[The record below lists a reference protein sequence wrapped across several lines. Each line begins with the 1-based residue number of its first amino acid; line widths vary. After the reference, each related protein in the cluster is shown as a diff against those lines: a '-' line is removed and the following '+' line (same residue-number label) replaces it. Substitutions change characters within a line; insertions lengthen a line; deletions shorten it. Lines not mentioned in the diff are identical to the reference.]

1 MAQNML
7 LGRKAH
13 NKDCTVTTDLYTEIT
28 LDNLN
33 EVFAFNYSNED
44 NVLGAK
50 AVAYETVNKDI
61 EVCFFAQGN
70 GRIGNNVHHR
80 DVFATIIELFVETPQ
95 FKSYEKVLEVIAELY
110 PLNGAELEKAAERV
124 FEPSQGNPELARKFV
139 DEVVKCGAWNKAFI
153 PLLELK
159 EKTQKL
165 SALVKQ
171 RSNHDLEKD
180 PMFDWIFSAQGYQ
193 FSARASGGRM
203 VIESAEMDS
212 SLTSLQRKYPQNA
225 RPGLYER
232 MNAEILQ
239 RIPPSLRRF
248 RTIAI
253 PRDLL
258 GADESQ

>member
-1 MAQNML
+1 MAQNIL

-13 NKDCTVTTDLYTEIT
+13 NKDCTATTSLYTEIT
-28 LDNLN
+28 INNLDD
-33 EVFAFNYSNED
+33 VFAFNHSNED
-44 NVLGAK
+44 NVFGAK
-50 AVAYETVNKDI
+50 AVAYKTVDKDI
-61 EVCFFAQGN
+61 EVCFFAQGK
-70 GRIGNNVHHR
+70 GRVGNNVHHR
-80 DVFATIIELFVETPQ
+80 DVLATIIELFVETPQ

-110 PLNGAELEKAAERV
+110 PLNDVELKKAAERV

-139 DEVVKCGAWNKAFI
+139 DEVIKCGAWNQAFI

-171 RSNHDLEKD
+171 RSNHNLEKD

-212 SLTSLQRKYPQNA
+212 SLTSLQQDFRRKHGPGSINA
-225 RPGLYER
+225 
-232 MNAEILQ
+232 
-239 RIPPSLRRF
+239 
-248 RTIAI
+248 
-253 PRDLL
+253 
-258 GADESQ
+258 